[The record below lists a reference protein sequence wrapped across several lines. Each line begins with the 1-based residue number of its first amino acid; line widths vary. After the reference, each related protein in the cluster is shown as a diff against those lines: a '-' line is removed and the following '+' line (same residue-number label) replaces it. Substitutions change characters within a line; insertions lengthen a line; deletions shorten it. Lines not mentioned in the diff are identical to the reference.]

1 MFGLLKQQSFN
12 WDSIGEGL
20 GVSYGFRQCCLK
32 EGIMTSEQQKLEAV
46 LNNWI
51 ESECSEVSWDYLM
64 EVLIKLDLTCPAS
77 DMKKYLQT
85 NLSAIRKYHWIN
97 ST

>member
-1 MFGLLKQQSFN
+1 MFGLLKQKSFN

-20 GVSYGFRQCCLK
+20 GVSYNFRQCILRQ
-32 EGIMTSEQQKLEAV
+32 GIMTSGQQKLEAV

-64 EVLIKLDLTCPAS
+64 KVLIKLDLKCTAS
-77 DMKKYLQT
+77 DMKKYLQA
-85 NLSAIRKYHWIN
+85 NLSAIRKYRWVN